1 MKHYKEKGQETQ
13 NTPFRDFLQFPD
25 SSLAAARYKQLSV
38 SFDFKPRCHSEG
50 AKKLLLHPWGHGQ
63 NGGVFARGL
72 LTIGL
77 LVHTG
82 SIHHPAVVKGS
93 KM

>member
-1 MKHYKEKGQETQ
+1 MLWMKWIETLQEKGQETQ

-50 AKKLLLHPWGHGQ
+50 AKNSCCTLGAMGKMVVFLP
-63 NGGVFARGL
+63 GVY
-72 LTIGL
+72 
-77 LVHTG
+77 
-82 SIHHPAVVKGS
+82 
-93 KM
+93 